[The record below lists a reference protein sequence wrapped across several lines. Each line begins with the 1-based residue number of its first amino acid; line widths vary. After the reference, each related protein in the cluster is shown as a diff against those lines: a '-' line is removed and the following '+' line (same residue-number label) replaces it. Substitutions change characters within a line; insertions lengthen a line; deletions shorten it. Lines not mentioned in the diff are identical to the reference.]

1 MAQIEL
7 SEEEVASA
15 LRASTSAV
23 RQTDRLRGAAH
34 PVVNIRT
41 SRPLAPTLEC
51 SDVRLV
57 GQEARERVLE
67 LRCPVTVP
75 REIGSLSRMN
85 DDRVLRGRR
94 LFSILAIF
102 EAKLTADLVS
112 ELAMGP
118 SEASKVARCAGA
130 GWHAPDDWKRKVVE
144 AIERSAHVDC
154 V

>member
-41 SRPLAPTLEC
+41 SRPLAPALEC

-67 LRCPVTVP
+67 LRCHVTVP
-75 REIGSLSRMN
+75 REIGSLGRMK
-85 DDRVLRGRR
+85 DDGTNIIVSQQRR
-94 LFSILAIF
+94 DLVFGDWASAAIF
-102 EAKLTADLVS
+102 VPRRVWIGDKLLHH
-112 ELAMGP
+112 LL
-118 SEASKVARCAGA
+118 RCYVRAVLGE
-130 GWHAPDDWKRKVVE
+130 HRP
-144 AIERSAHVDC
+144 
-154 V
+154 